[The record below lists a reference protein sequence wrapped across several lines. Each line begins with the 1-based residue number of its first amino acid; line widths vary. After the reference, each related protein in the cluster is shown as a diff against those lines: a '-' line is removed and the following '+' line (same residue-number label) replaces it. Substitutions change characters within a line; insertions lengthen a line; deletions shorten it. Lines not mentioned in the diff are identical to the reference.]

1 MQHNDLMNKKH
12 KKTSR
17 SLNYFEH
24 FLFFF
29 VSAVS
34 SYLSISAFPLLVG
47 ISINITS
54 SAVELKRKK
63 EKSVIK

>member
-1 MQHNDLMNKKH
+1 MNKKC

-24 FLFFF
+24 FLFFI
-29 VSAVS
+29 SAVS
-34 SYLSISAFPLLVG
+34 GYLSISAFPSLVG

-54 SAVELKRKK
+54 SAVELKRKNSVVS
-63 EKSVIK
+63 KS